1 MDHGLMGGL
10 FCLLLLVSLAGFC
23 IADEAPGY
31 SVYIQGGE
39 LSMTEDADGLM
50 LVTIQDVVPYICLE
64 FEKGDRL
71 LPISDVTIFQFPLN
85 AALVFS
91 GTDGDS
97 ISLIQIS
104 NLSLS
109 DDNKDL
115 TLQINPLEFY
125 EGEMLKG
132 YAHDAIAI
140 EKINTETHKSI
151 GVYMEVP
158 AQTPSNIRVGCYYES
173 NCIYKCVGYIGYYC

>member
-10 FCLLLLVSLAGFC
+10 LCLFLLVSLAGFC

-39 LSMTEDADGLM
+39 SSMTEDADGLM

-85 AALVFS
+85 AALAFS

-97 ISLIQIS
+97 VSLIQIS

-109 DDNKDL
+109 DDNKEL

-140 EKINTETHKSI
+140 EKISTETQKSI
-151 GVYMEVP
+151 GVYLEVP